1 MTPTF
6 IFNLLHRHTVPHTAV
21 LVLSTIR
28 DIVHQNDRPALHD
41 DLSVRERFA
50 DSSFQISPHEAS
62 PSCSRMTPAVRTYS
76 ELETQAVLMPS
87 MQQKQ
92 GRTLSYVPE

>member
-1 MTPTF
+1 LT
-6 IFNLLHRHTVPHTAV
+6 H
-21 LVLSTIR
+21 
-28 DIVHQNDRPALHD
+28 

-62 PSCSRMTPAVRTYS
+62 PSCSRMTPAVRTCS